1 MAGGD
6 PDGHGIN
13 ATGRFDVLRGVAD
26 HVGGAGAS
34 SSPRIEP
41 APLDRPAGELDPV
54 VGIGPI
60 PAEGEEPIEPG
71 AREPMR
77 RCLRVPRSRFPRG
90 VPLAEAQEELLGSR
104 EHLVRAGGL
113 DLLGSR
119 SR

>member
-6 PDGHGIN
+6 LDGHGIN

-26 HVGGAGAS
+26 HVERGRELVPEDRARA
-34 SSPRIEP
+34 
-41 APLDRPAGELDPV
+41 LDRPAGELDPV

-71 AREPMR
+71 ARE
-77 RCLRVPRSRFPRG
+77 RCALPPGVPRSRFPRG

-113 DLLGSR
+113 DLLRSR